1 MEEAKDNLCIATL
14 FNLKDKKKKKKKKT
28 TTKANKKGKSVAD
41 DVSATAPNDDGCDAN
56 PSISLL
62 DLSVENFFEYIDT
75 VAKLCGEEER
85 DATVEDSE
93 IKRMFSSVIFLRYA

>member
-1 MEEAKDNLCIATL
+1 
-14 FNLKDKKKKKKKKT
+14 
-28 TTKANKKGKSVAD
+28 
-41 DVSATAPNDDGCDAN
+41 DGSGSSTGSDAN
-56 PSISLL
+56 PRISLF

-85 DATVEDSE
+85 IADVEESE

>member
-14 FNLKDKKKKKKKKT
+14 FNLKDKKKKKKKKK
-28 TTKANKKGKSVAD
+28 TKTNKKGKSVAD
-41 DVSATAPNDDGCDAN
+41 DSATTPNDDAN